1 MIVRKARELR
11 FSTRKLA
18 GSGGTG
24 SARSEATNCPGTSS
38 ESVRLRYYSPV
49 ERGTAPP
56 SFPPLRMAE
65 IKTLVDLFEFSCRV
79 RGEAPLFGTRQGN
92 TFKWISYAET
102 HRRVAQVR
110 SLLRALGVV
119 RGDRVALIADNSI
132 DWATICYAT
141 AGCAAIAVPMYP
153 EQRPSDWEFVL
164 RDCRPKVVFL
174 GTNSVAATFARI
186 QGNLPFVE
194 HLVVIDGDEK
204 DDSALSAR
212 LRLLSNPIAE
222 VEHPLPNEPAD
233 FIYTS
238 GTMGQPKGV
247 ILSHSNIVANVL
259 ASALAFPLLSSDR
272 TLSFLPWAHCF
283 GQTVDL
289 HLMLHVGALFG
300 INGDITSLM
309 TNLRLVRP
317 TILIA
322 VPRIF
327 FRIQEGV
334 HKQMVAR
341 PVVMQRLF
349 RTAVAAAT
357 KRAQSDGDALN
368 IGERLALITAEPL
381 IFRKVRKKF
390 GGCLRFAIS
399 GSAALNR
406 SVAEFVN
413 ALGIEVYEG
422 YGLTEASPVVSVN
435 TPGHRKFGTV
445 GKAIPG
451 VTITIDR
458 TATQHPQVGEIVI
471 QGPGVM
477 KGYYGAPED
486 TARVLT
492 VDGGL
497 RTGDLGYLDPNGYLV
512 ITGRLK
518 EQFKLQNGR
527 YVAPTPIEEHIKLSP
542 LISNCVLYGA
552 DRPFCV
558 LLVVPE
564 QARIEDEARQRGL
577 TVSNYAEDPLVYDML
592 KNDIS
597 ARTREFQSY
606 MRPKKL
612 LILSEDFTVE
622 NGFMTPSMKVR
633 RQEVINRYNVQ
644 LSKLYADS
652 TVV

>member
-1 MIVRKARELR
+1 
-11 FSTRKLA
+11 
-18 GSGGTG
+18 
-24 SARSEATNCPGTSS
+24 
-38 ESVRLRYYSPV
+38 
-49 ERGTAPP
+49 
-56 SFPPLRMAE
+56 MAE
-65 IKTLVDLFEFSCRV
+65 IKTLVDLFESSCRV
-79 RGEAPLFGTRQGN
+79 RGEAPLFGTRQGKI
-92 TFKWISYAET
+92 FKWISYAET

-110 SLLRALGVV
+110 SLLRNLGVE
-119 RGDRVALIADNSI
+119 RGDRVALIANNSI

-174 GTNSVAATFARI
+174 GTKSVAAAYGRI
-186 QGNLPFVE
+186 RGQLPFVE
-194 HLVVIDGDEK
+194 HLIVIQGDED
-204 DDSALSAR
+204 DDSTLSAR
-212 LRLLSNPIAE
+212 LRLLSNATAE
-222 VEHPLPNEPAD
+222 IEPPLPDDPAD

-247 ILSHSNIVANVL
+247 ILSHGNIVANVL
-259 ASALAFPLLSSDR
+259 ASTRAFPLFSSDR

-289 HLMLHVGALFG
+289 HLILHVGAQIG

-309 TNLRLVRP
+309 TNLQLARP
-317 TILIA
+317 TILIS

-327 FRIQEGV
+327 FRIHDGV
-334 HKQMVAR
+334 HKQIAER
-341 PVVMQRLF
+341 PAVIQRLF
-349 RTAVAAAT
+349 RIGVAAAT
-357 KRAQSDGDALN
+357 KRARGDALD
-368 IGERLALITAEPL
+368 ISERLGLMTAEPL
-381 IFRKVRKKF
+381 IFRKIRKKF
-390 GGCLRFAIS
+390 GGRLRFAIS

-413 ALGIEVYEG
+413 ALGIEIYEG

-445 GKAIPG
+445 GKSIPG

-471 QGPGVM
+471 QGPSVM
-477 KGYYGAPED
+477 KGYHGAPED

-492 VDGGL
+492 ADGRL
-497 RTGDLGYLDPNGYLV
+497 RTGDLGYLDPSGYLV

-527 YVAPTPIEEHIKLSP
+527 YVAPTPIEEHLKLSP
-542 LISNCVLYGA
+542 LIANCVLYGA

-558 LLVVPE
+558 LVVVPE
-564 QARIEDEARQRGL
+564 QACVEDEARQQGL
-577 TVSNYAEDPLVYDML
+577 TLTSGAEGPLVYEML

-597 ARTREFQSY
+597 ARSREFQSY

-612 LILSEDFTVE
+612 LIVSEDFTVD
-622 NGFMTPSMKVR
+622 NGFLTPSMKVR
-633 RQEVINRYNVQ
+633 RQEVINRYKVQ
-644 LSKLYADS
+644 LAKLYADS
-652 TVV
+652 TVA

>member
-1 MIVRKARELR
+1 
-11 FSTRKLA
+11 
-18 GSGGTG
+18 
-24 SARSEATNCPGTSS
+24 
-38 ESVRLRYYSPV
+38 
-49 ERGTAPP
+49 
-56 SFPPLRMAE
+56 MAE
-65 IKTLVDLFEFSCRV
+65 IKTLVDLFESSCRV
-79 RGEAPLFGTRQGN
+79 RGDAPLFGTRQGN
-92 TFKWISYAET
+92 VFKWISYSEI

-119 RGDRVALIADNSI
+119 RGDRIALIADNSV

-174 GTNSVAATFARI
+174 GSKSVAATYGRI
-186 QGNLPFVE
+186 QGTLPFVE
-194 HLVVIDGDEK
+194 HLIVIQGDEN
-204 DDSALSAR
+204 DGSTLSAR
-212 LRLLSNPIAE
+212 LRRLSEATAE
-222 VEHPLPNEPAD
+222 IEPPLPDDPAD

-247 ILSHSNIVANVL
+247 ILSHNNIVANVR
-259 ASALAFPLLSSDR
+259 ASTLAFPLFSSDR

-289 HLMLHVGALFG
+289 HLMLHVGAQIG

-309 TNLRLVRP
+309 TNLQLVRP

-322 VPRIF
+322 VPRVF
-327 FRIQEGV
+327 FRIRDGV
-334 HKQMVAR
+334 HKQMAER
-341 PVVMQRLF
+341 PAAIQRLF
-349 RTAVAAAT
+349 RTAVTAAT
-357 KRAQSDGDALN
+357 KRAQGDALN
-368 IGERLALITAEPL
+368 IGERLALMTAEPL

-390 GGCLRFAIS
+390 GGNLRFAIS
-399 GSAALNR
+399 GSAALSR
-406 SVAEFVN
+406 SVAEFVT

-435 TPGHRKFGTV
+435 TPGYRKFGTV

-451 VTITIDR
+451 VTIAIDR
-458 TATQHPQVGEIVI
+458 TVTQDPQVGEIVI
-471 QGPGVM
+471 QGPSVM
-477 KGYYGAPED
+477 KGYHGAPED

-492 VDGGL
+492 ADGGL

-527 YVAPTPIEEHIKLSP
+527 YVAPAPIEEHIKQSP

-558 LLVVPE
+558 LLVVPA
-564 QARIEDEARQRGL
+564 QARVEDEARQRGL
-577 TVSNYAEDPLVYDML
+577 TVSNCTEDPLVYGML

-612 LILSEDFTVE
+612 LILADDFTVD

-633 RQEVINRYNVQ
+633 RQEVINRYSVQ